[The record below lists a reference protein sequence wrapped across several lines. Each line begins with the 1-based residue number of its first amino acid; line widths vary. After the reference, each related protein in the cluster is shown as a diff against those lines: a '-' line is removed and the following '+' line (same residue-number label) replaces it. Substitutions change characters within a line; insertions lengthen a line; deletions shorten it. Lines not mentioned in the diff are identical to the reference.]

1 MPIIKIFKILIF
13 IKVILYSPINAK
25 LLPCDVE
32 YDENYDFND
41 TDIEYDENYDFNDTV
56 PREALK

>member
-1 MPIIKIFKILIF
+1 MFTKAILC
-13 IKVILYSPINAK
+13 SPINAK
-25 LLPCDVE
+25 LLPCDTE